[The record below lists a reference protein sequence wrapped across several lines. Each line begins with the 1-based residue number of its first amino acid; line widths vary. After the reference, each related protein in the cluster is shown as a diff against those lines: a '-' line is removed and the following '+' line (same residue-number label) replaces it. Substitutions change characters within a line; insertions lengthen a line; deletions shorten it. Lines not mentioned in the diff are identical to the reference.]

1 MHNFIWE
8 GEIDLDIC
16 DKLVEFYETCTY
28 LTKRQYESNPFNDA
42 KGNGKDSLDLHC
54 HTMLA
59 KNEKCLNDYLQ
70 ALIQCV
76 DKYYRTYPQAG
87 QIECHVSP
95 LFNIQKY
102 KPGGGYKVWHFER
115 GGLRE
120 NRERYLVWMTYLS
133 DNPDGGT
140 EWMYQDKYI
149 PAKKGAT
156 VIWPAE
162 WTHTHRGV
170 IDEER
175 EKILITGWID
185 IEGGFVI

>member
-102 KPGGGYKVWHFER
+102 KPGGGYPAEHSEIMSYSTSHRIMAF
-115 GGLRE
+115 
-120 NRERYLVWMTYLS
+120 MTYLT
-133 DNPDGGT
+133 DTKNGGT
-140 EWMYQDKYI
+140 EFTYLNWTA
-149 PAKKGAT
+149 PCKKGLT
-156 VIWPAE
+156 LIWPVDYLY
-162 WTHTHRGV
+162 THTGV
-170 IDEER
+170 ISNSDD
-175 EKILITGWID
+175 KMIITGWL
-185 IEGGFVI
+185 GFKDE